1 MDNVA
6 GSLHAKIDEQIER
19 TVHLIGLVPADRLD
33 WRPPIQGAWTV
44 DGILGHLLDCLAGMC
59 AVLVAAEPERLAHFA
74 ALRDL
79 KTNHQC
85 TPGEAIR
92 SANIFRE
99 RITEGMALLDHAD
112 FTRLI
117 PTVFVPEGETL
128 LTLLLGNFEHLLN
141 HKHQLFMY
149 LKFMGV
155 PVSSRDLYRFRG
167 E

>member
-1 MDNVA
+1 MEKLA
-6 GSLHAKIDEQIER
+6 ASLHAKIDEQIER
-19 TVHLIGLVPADRLD
+19 TIHLIGLVPVDRLQ
-33 WRPPIQGAWTV
+33 WRPPAEDAWTV
-44 DGILGHLLDCLAGMC
+44 AGILGHLLDCLAGMC
-59 AVLVAAEPERLAHFA
+59 AVLAAAEPQRLAHFT
-74 ALRDL
+74 ALRNL

-85 TPGEAIR
+85 APGEAIR
-92 SANIFRE
+92 TTTIFRE
-99 RITEGMALLDHAD
+99 RIAEGIALLGNAD

-117 PTVFVPEGETL
+117 PTVFAPEGETL

-149 LKFMGV
+149 LKLMGV